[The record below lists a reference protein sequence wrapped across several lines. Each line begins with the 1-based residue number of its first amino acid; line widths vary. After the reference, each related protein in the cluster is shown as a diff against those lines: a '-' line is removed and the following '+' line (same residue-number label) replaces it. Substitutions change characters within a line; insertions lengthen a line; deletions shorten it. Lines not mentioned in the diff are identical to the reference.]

1 MKLIKLFLAIT
12 FLLFLT
18 NCSFDNKTGIWKNIE
33 KAEDKAEDRFKDFKT
48 LNIKTQSFNQII
60 KPSSNL
66 NIKINPV
73 KLNLNWPDE
82 HYQETN
88 NLENFSYKNLN
99 KIIFKSK
106 KLSKY
111 TLNDSFVFDGGK
123 AITSDYRGNVIV
135 YSLDRQAITLK
146 YNFYKKRFKGINK
159 KLTLIA
165 EKNIIYVS
173 DNLGYLYAINHV
185 ENKLLWAKNY
195 KVPFKSNLKFLSNQI
210 VLSDINNSL
219 YFVDKL
225 SGEKIKII
233 PTEET
238 LIKNDFI
245 NSLAVYK
252 DSLFYLN
259 TFGSLYSIDKNLS
272 IKWFLNLNQS
282 ADITVSDLFS
292 SKPLIVYKDKIIVST
307 NPYLYVLNSKNGSTI
322 FKSSVNSIIKPIIS
336 GKNIFLITRDN
347 LLVCIDIIDG
357 NLVYSIDIS
366 KEIGE
371 FIKSKNKS
379 ITIKTLAIVNN
390 DLYVFLKNS
399 YLVKFSIN
407 GVVQD
412 VSKLSAKLSTFPI
425 FINDSIIYISNK
437 SKLIILN

>member
-1 MKLIKLFLAIT
+1 
-12 FLLFLT
+12 
-18 NCSFDNKTGIWKNIE
+18 
-33 KAEDKAEDRFKDFKT
+33 
-48 LNIKTQSFNQII
+48 
-60 KPSSNL
+60 
-66 NIKINPV
+66 
-73 KLNLNWPDE
+73 
-82 HYQETN
+82 
-88 NLENFSYKNLN
+88 
-99 KIIFKSK
+99 
-106 KLSKY
+106 
-111 TLNDSFVFDGGK
+111 
-123 AITSDYRGNVIV
+123 
-135 YSLDRQAITLK
+135 
-146 YNFYKKRFKGINK
+146 
-159 KLTLIA
+159 
-165 EKNIIYVS
+165 
-173 DNLGYLYAINHV
+173 
-185 ENKLLWAKNY
+185 
-195 KVPFKSNLKFLSNQI
+195 
-210 VLSDINNSL
+210 
-219 YFVDKL
+219 
-225 SGEKIKII
+225 
-233 PTEET
+233 

-307 NPYLYVLNSKNGSTI
+307 NPYLYVLDSKNGSTI

-347 LLVCIDIIDG
+347 LLVCIDIING

-371 FIKSKNKS
+371 FIKSKNKP

-407 GVVQD
+407 GAVQD

-437 SKLIILN
+437 NKLIILN